1 MEVVLR
7 LLSELRLVLVAIA
20 GICAAAFVFTGLS
33 SLRDMRRAVFRLER
47 SAITGRVI
55 GSWLKAGLC
64 VIIGAVIWVLSGTPT
79 RPLASAATNPLSVT
93 PTPTVLVELPTP
105 VPTADLSQAQAV
117 MTSAPPTDT
126 VLAEA
131 VVTVDPS
138 SPLPAVTAT
147 VMIDPITDVT
157 LTAVPLPAALPAT
170 ALPAVTNAPTAQ
182 PQSPAAA
189 PGAAVPITPTAA
201 SAQTLPT
208 LPTLPPVPTIVV
220 PTPEPLP
227 TAAPTATA
235 APAAPEQTFVANCPN
250 PDAQISDPIP
260 GETVTGSYIIRG
272 TAGFNQGKYKIEILR
287 PNIEGWAFL
296 WEGFNQVKGGM
307 LMPNFNSRLFPP
319 GVYTLRLMLV
329 DVAGQETGITCTVM
343 IRIG

>member
-64 VIIGAVIWVLSGTPT
+64 VIIGAVIWVLSATPA
-79 RPLASAATNPLSVT
+79 RPSASAASNPLSVT
-93 PTPTVLVELPTP
+93 PTATLLVELPTP

-126 VLAEA
+126 LLAEA
-131 VVTVDPS
+131 VVTVDPAS
-138 SPLPAVTAT
+138 
-147 VMIDPITDVT
+147 
-157 LTAVPLPAALPAT
+157 
-170 ALPAVTNAPTAQ
+170 
-182 PQSPAAA
+182 
-189 PGAAVPITPTAA
+189 PITPIITPTTPIDPATSVTTSASTAPTVPTVAPVSAIATPTPAAA

-208 LPTLPPVPTIVV
+208 LPPVPTVVV

-227 TAAPTATA
+227 TAAPTVAEA
-235 APAAPEQTFVANCPN
+235 AAPEQTFVANCPN

-260 GETVTGSYIIRG
+260 GETITGNYVIRG

-307 LMPNFNSRLFPP
+307 LMPSFNSRLFPP